1 MAMDGQT
8 LGFALAAGLLAALNP
23 CGFALLPGYLLL
35 VVVGGGARSRPAAL
49 GRALAVTAAMTAGF
63 LLVFGTF
70 GLVIAPLTS
79 SVQRYLPVVT
89 VVIGVGLVLLGGVML
104 TGRDITLVLPKAAR
118 GAPTVRVA
126 SMFGYG
132 LAYATASLSC
142 TIGPFLAVTA
152 TTFRAGSIFGGV
164 MAYLAYGAG
173 MALLVGVLAA
183 AVALAGAAVTRRVR
197 KLLPYITRLGGTL
210 LVLTGLYVAYYGI
223 YDLRVYFAGADA
235 NDPLISA
242 ASTLQQTLADWVHTV
257 GAVPLLIAAGILVAA
272 GSGTIGYWLRRNRGV
287 RRDMSAP
294 TDARP
299 DSQHADTVGRNG
311 DGGALEQP

>member
-1 MAMDGQT
+1 MDGQT

-23 CGFALLPGYLLL
+23 CGFALLPGYLML
-35 VVVGGGARSRPAAL
+35 VVVGDGTRSRPAAL
-49 GRALAVTAAMTAGF
+49 GRAGAATAAMTAGF

-70 GLVIAPLTS
+70 GLVIAPLTT

-89 VVIGVGLVLLGGVML
+89 VVIGLGLVLLGGVML

-118 GAPTVRVA
+118 GAPTARLA

-152 TTFRAGSIFGGV
+152 TTFRAGSMFAGV

-183 AVALAGAAVTRRVR
+183 AVALAGAAVTSRVR
-197 KLLPYITRLGGTL
+197 KLLPYITRFGGAL
-210 LVLTGLYVAYYGI
+210 LIVTGLYVGYYGI

-235 NDPLISA
+235 SDPLISA
-242 ASTLQQTLADWVHTV
+242 ASRVQQTLADWVQTV
-257 GAVPLLIAAGILVAA
+257 GVVPLLIAAGILVAA
-272 GSGTIGYWLRRNRGV
+272 GSGTVGYRLRRNRVV

-294 TDARP
+294 TDARA
-299 DSQHADTVGRNG
+299 DSLHADTSGRNG